1 MTKRRVT
8 SQDVAEHAG
17 VSRTTVSFVL
27 NRVEGVHITE
37 ETRQRVFNA
46 AESLGYV
53 PDAAAQALAGRR
65 AQIIGLVFSRSY
77 HHIASDAFLLQV
89 MDGLM
94 DVVRKDGLRL
104 LLDSVE
110 TWSQKDVY
118 LNLARAKRID
128 GIILS
133 GPRSDDKELRALAEE
148 GFPVVLIG
156 HLSRVKIS
164 SVDIDS
170 RAAARL
176 AVEHLLAQGH
186 SRIGCITNAPLSY
199 TAASERLQGYQD
211 ALSAAG
217 YSFDQNLVRY
227 GDYSPESGFKTMT
240 SLLAE
245 ANRPTAVFVASDVV
259 AFGAMTAVRE
269 HGLKVPQDIALVGF
283 DDVPLARYVDPPLT
297 TVHLPIAELGRQA
310 GQLLVDLIFRQTE
323 PGRQI
328 WLEPELIVRSSSVK
342 KTSFPI

>member
-1 MTKRRVT
+1 VTKRRVT
-8 SQDVAEHAG
+8 SQDVAGHAG

-27 NRVEGVHITE
+27 NRVEGVHITD
-37 ETRQRVFNA
+37 ETRQRVLNA
-46 AESLGYV
+46 AEALGYV

-65 AQIIGLVFSRSY
+65 SQIIGLVFSRSY

-94 DVVRKDGLRL
+94 DVVRQDGLRL

-110 TWSQKDVY
+110 AWGEKDVY

-156 HLSRVKIS
+156 HLPEVKIS
-164 SVDIDS
+164 SVDIDN
-170 RAAARL
+170 RAAARM

-186 SRIGCITNAPLSY
+186 TRIGCITNAPLSY
-199 TAASERLQGYQD
+199 TAAAERLQGYQD
-211 ALSAAG
+211 ALVVASLP
-217 YSFDQNLVRY
+217 FDQNLVRY
-227 GDYSPESGFKTMT
+227 GDYSPESGFTAMT
-240 SLLAE
+240 SLLME
-245 ANRPTAVFVASDVV
+245 TDLPSAVFVASDMV

-269 HGLKVPQDIALVGF
+269 RGLKIPDDLALVGF

-297 TVHLPIAELGRQA
+297 TIHLPIAELGRQA
-310 GQLLVDLIFRQTE
+310 GQLIVDLISQQTE

-328 WLEPELIVRSSSVK
+328 WLEPQLVVRASSS
-342 KTSFPI
+342 S

>member
-1 MTKRRVT
+1 LPRQRVT

-37 ETRQRVFNA
+37 ETRQRVLAA
-46 AESLGYV
+46 AETLGYV
-53 PDAAAQALAGRR
+53 PDAAAQALASRR

-110 TWSQKDVY
+110 TWGEKDVY

-133 GPRSDDKELRALAEE
+133 GPRSDDEELRALAEE

-156 HLSRVKIS
+156 HLPEVKIS

-170 RAAARL
+170 RVAACL
-176 AVEHLLAQGH
+176 AVEHLLARGH
-186 SRIGCITNAPLSY
+186 TRIACITNAPLSY
-199 TAASERLQGYQD
+199 TAAAERLQGYHD
-211 ALSAAG
+211 TLLAAG
-217 YSFDQNLVRY
+217 LSFDQNLVRY
-227 GDYSPESGFKTMT
+227 GDYSPESGFNAMT
-240 SLLAE
+240 SLLTE
-245 ANRPTAVFVASDVV
+245 TKLPTAVFVASDVV
-259 AFGAMTAVRE
+259 AFGAMAAVRE
-269 HGLKVPQDIALVGF
+269 HGLKIPQDIALVGF

-297 TVHLPIAELGRQA
+297 TIHLPIAELGRRA
-310 GQLLVDLIFRQTE
+310 GQLIVDLIFQKTE

-328 WLEPELIVRSSSVK
+328 WLNPALIVRASSSG
-342 KTSFPI
+342 